1 MKRKV
6 MVATAVALLC
16 AMSAC
21 GGQELVSSVPMT
33 RESET
38 SETYAVLTDPPSE
51 TLRSIP
57 RETEPRLISLSAEKA
72 TEVMTTTTDATE
84 ATTEV
89 STEAPIEATT
99 EAPTE
104 APEPFELSD
113 EEVADKMHEYFA
125 EKGYSDAQIAGIV
138 GNAEIESGLEPS
150 RGISGGGF
158 GLFQLMD
165 CPQRRAMFGAFD
177 AEGVG
182 KYTTSQYWGLDESDF
197 DNAEDFDKFM
207 TVMLDYTMNPDDP
220 TWMSEIQTVDSPEA
234 AAEVFLVHYERAING
249 GSQIEYYA
257 PYAGRYYQATESR
270 REAARRWYEYF
281 TA

>member
-6 MVATAVALLC
+6 MVVTAVAMLC

-21 GGQELVSSVPMT
+21 GGQELVSSQPMT
-33 RESET
+33 LESET

-51 TLRSIP
+51 TLRTIP
-57 RETEPRLISLSAEKA
+57 RSTEPVAVALSAEVA
-72 TEVMTTTTDATE
+72 TEATTDATE

-89 STEAPIEATT
+89 PTEE
-99 EAPTE
+99 PTE
-104 APEPFELSD
+104 APESFELSD
-113 EEVADKMHEYFA
+113 EEVADKMHEYFS

-150 RGISGGGF
+150 RGVSGGGF

>member
-1 MKRKV
+1 MKRNV
-6 MVATAVALLC
+6 MVVTAVALLC
-16 AMSAC
+16 TLSAC
-21 GGQELVSSVPMT
+21 GNEGLVASQPMT
-33 RESET
+33 REPET

-51 TLRSIP
+51 TVRTLP
-57 RETEPRLISLSAEKA
+57 RATEQVAIALSAETVTEA
-72 TEVMTTTTDATE
+72 TTTTTDAT
-84 ATTEV
+84 
-89 STEAPIEATT
+89 EATT

-113 EEVADKMHEYFA
+113 EEVADKMHEYFS
-125 EKGYSDAQIAGIV
+125 EKGYNDAQIAGIV

-150 RGISGGGF
+150 RGVSGGGF

-182 KYTTSQYWGLDESDF
+182 KYATSAYWGLDESDF

-207 TVMLDYTMNPDDP
+207 TVMLDYTMNEDDP

-234 AAEVFLVHYERAING
+234 AAEVFLVHYERAVNG

-270 REAARRWYEYF
+270 REAARRWYDYF
-281 TA
+281 TLSV